1 MSAKLY
7 REVIKFL
14 KNQRNV
20 LKTFE
25 NERGYIINNN
35 PDVRKLIDRLI
46 YNLNLLEQNI
56 NNCLDDK
63 ENK

>member
-14 KNQRNV
+14 KNQKNV

-25 NERGYIINNN
+25 NDRSYIIHNN
-35 PDVRKLIDRLI
+35 PDVRKFIDSLI
-46 YNLNLLEQNI
+46 YNLNLLEKNI
-56 NNCLDDK
+56 NNCIDDK
-63 ENK
+63 EE

>member
-14 KNQRNV
+14 KNQKNV

-25 NERGYIINNN
+25 NERSYIINNN
-35 PDVRKLIDRLI
+35 PDVRKFIDSLI
-46 YNLNLLEQNI
+46 YNLNLLEKNI
-56 NNCLDDK
+56 NNCVDDK
-63 ENK
+63 EE

>member
-63 ENK
+63 EK